1 MCKPFLL
8 EILKWMSK
16 LGCNGNVNVD
26 VPVTIR
32 LIVWTILKF
41 IQVGQ
46 TFSSPNAEPTKNAK
60 KLLWL
65 VLPNEICLIP
75 LSQVHSSIN
84 YLNLCCMNED
94 SSELTLKT
102 YPGDIAPLM
111 KLLKSLFWIYNSRII
126 IIIIIIMIII
136 IVKFLWSAAIHTCN
150 LSALWKCKKQNIR
163 NIQTKLLVT

>member
-1 MCKPFLL
+1 MSSHLL
-8 EILKWMSK
+8 NFENKGSILSSIVTDGKDRHELKSKKLGNILKSWC
-16 LGCNGNVNVD
+16 CNCNHA
-26 VPVTIR
+26 
-32 LIVWTILKF
+32 
-41 IQVGQ
+41 
-46 TFSSPNAEPTKNAK
+46 SPKNYYG
-60 KLLWL
+60 L

-126 IIIIIIMIII
+126 IIIIIMIII
-136 IVKFLWSAAIHTCN
+136 IGKFLWSAAIHTCN

>member
-1 MCKPFLL
+1 MLTYL
-8 EILKWMSK
+8 SLRLK
-16 LGCNGNVNVD
+16 
-26 VPVTIR
+26 
-32 LIVWTILKF
+32 VWTILKF

-46 TFSSPNAEPTKNAK
+46 TFSSLNAEPTKNAK

-126 IIIIIIMIII
+126 IIIIIIIMIII

>member
-1 MCKPFLL
+1 MLTYL
-8 EILKWMSK
+8 SL
-16 LGCNGNVNVD
+16 
-26 VPVTIR
+26 R

-41 IQVGQ
+41 IQVRQ

-126 IIIIIIMIII
+126 IIIIIIIMIII
-136 IVKFLWSAAIHTCN
+136 IVKFLWSAAIHTRN